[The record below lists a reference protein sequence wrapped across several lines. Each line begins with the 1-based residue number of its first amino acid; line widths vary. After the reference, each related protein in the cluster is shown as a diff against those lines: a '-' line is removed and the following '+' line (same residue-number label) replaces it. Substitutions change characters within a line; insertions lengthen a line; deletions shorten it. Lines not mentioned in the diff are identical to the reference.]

1 MKLNNKIRILRISNE
16 LIDGGEVGLQEMAEE
31 FGVTQMTIKR
41 DIKLIREYLSL
52 YNNEGNAIAFNE
64 KSQKYYLI
72 KPEREWI
79 TNAEA
84 LSLAKDLI
92 GLNKYSDDDLA
103 EILHKMISQINP
115 DERDEAR
122 KIITEMYETK

>member
-16 LIDGGEVGLQEMAEE
+16 LIDGGEIGLQELAEE

-52 YNNEGNAIAFNE
+52 YNKEGNAIAFNE

-72 KPEREWI
+72 KPEREW
-79 TNAEA
+79 TTKAEA

-92 GLNKYSDDDLA
+92 GLNKYPDDDLA
-103 EILHKMISQINP
+103 EILHKMISQVDP

-122 KIITEMYETK
+122 KTITEMYENK

>member
-16 LIDGGEVGLQEMAEE
+16 LIDGGEIGLQELAEE

-52 YNNEGNAIAFNE
+52 YNKEGNAIAFNE

-79 TNAEA
+79 TKAEA

-92 GLNKYSDDDLA
+92 GLNKYPDDDLA
-103 EILHKMISQINP
+103 EILHKMISQVDP

-122 KIITEMYETK
+122 KTITEMYENK